1 MESTEEYETLD
12 LAPLREKLKAGVQT
26 EMHWPQIELSSSVA
40 LVEGLTPHAEG
51 WLKEIETTRDHALSK
66 VKTQAE
72 TLEQSGGARGFC
84 PPLET
89 DRRAREISQRMMEE
103 TEGFNSKHQALLDEL
118 RQKNAKYLQCRDDAG
133 GREAKVP
140 SPWLEY
146 GLLLPLV
153 VLPEALLNFGA
164 FQKAPLIASDA
175 MALGST
181 LLVALGIAVAAHF
194 IGLSSRQLGW
204 HHRGDDHEREHQGAW
219 PWWIGGIILVTC
231 LVVVGAARYYY
242 ILPKIQEAAM
252 MGSQPPSAV
261 FSVLSML
268 FGNLLC
274 FLIGAAFTF
283 VLHDPN
289 PEYEAVAKS
298 RRKLQAQVD
307 ALRGKQ
313 LDPKVREITRRQATN
328 RNEMELKA
336 KAMNAIP
343 EYSAVKQALDRVIAK
358 DKEVEG
364 LLKEYA
370 RDLAT
375 ALQQNNPKVRIT
387 LKEYAGGSLSTRP
400 LKISEYA
407 NLPIRLL
414 RK

>member
-1 MESTEEYETLD
+1 
-12 LAPLREKLKAGVQT
+12 
-26 EMHWPQIELSSSVA
+26 
-40 LVEGLTPHAEG
+40 
-51 WLKEIETTRDHALSK
+51 
-66 VKTQAE
+66 
-72 TLEQSGGARGFC
+72 
-84 PPLET
+84 
-89 DRRAREISQRMMEE
+89 
-103 TEGFNSKHQALLDEL
+103 
-118 RQKNAKYLQCRDDAG
+118 
-133 GREAKVP
+133 
-140 SPWLEY
+140 
-146 GLLLPLV
+146 
-153 VLPEALLNFGA
+153 
-164 FQKAPLIASDA
+164 
-175 MALGST
+175 
-181 LLVALGIAVAAHF
+181 
-194 IGLSSRQLGW
+194 
-204 HHRGDDHEREHQGAW
+204 
-219 PWWIGGIILVTC
+219 
-231 LVVVGAARYYY
+231 
-242 ILPKIQEAAM
+242 